1 MSPLREILGEVAG
14 VPQILR
20 KAGRRLAAPSER
32 GATPAPT
39 QPLGCR
45 AASCTPG
52 RGEKPSPAKT
62 LGKDIIPVPS
72 GITFLQRNGGCCS
85 NIAKESFFFFLLLS
99 LSLFFFFLTNC
110 SKEFLK
116 KQISIQNIWSFPYS
130 EHNCQKRPPGDKE
143 ASPWGKRGDVSPTD
157 SKARLEVL
165 EVGAA
170 SNCHSSRRA
179 APSSLQAS
187 ALKTSREQIIH
198 FFSRIW

>member
-1 MSPLREILGEVAG
+1 MSPLHAVVGEVAG
-14 VPQILR
+14 VPQIPR
-20 KAGRRLAAPSER
+20 KAGRRLAARSER

-45 AASCTPG
+45 ATSCTPG

-85 NIAKESFFFFLLLS
+85 NIAKESFFFFCS
-99 LSLFFFFLTNC
+99 LSLFFFLTNC
-110 SKEFLK
+110 CKEFLK

-130 EHNCQKRPPGDKE
+130 ERNCQKRPPGDRE

-170 SNCHSSRRA
+170 SDCHSSRRA

-187 ALKTSREQIIH
+187 ALQTSREQIIH
-198 FFSRIW
+198 FFSCIW